1 MNTVLQEWISEQLV
15 RDEMLWKGAY
25 ASQMMFLRD
34 RVQFLIGAGLPF
46 GESANL
52 ARVISTHRSKSIDLP
67 VVRLDRPDLG
77 ISFVMRAASS
87 AVPTTRGVM
96 SSSSSVFSIR
106 SPVEPNRRPRIGI
119 LLRNGIPVRV
129 TWRDCSL
136 PSLRASLSTP
146 ETSCI
151 RCTSKAFRPNSSG
164 ATGRRTNASGLPLSV
179 ETTRFGQRCFCAC
192 VRLGHCQTGDTTRGS
207 RTGASW
213 PKRGR
218 HERA

>member
-77 ISFVMRAASS
+77 ISFVMRDNFYDWKLT
-87 AVPTTRGVM
+87 V
-96 SSSSSVFSIR
+96 
-106 SPVEPNRRPRIGI
+106 
-119 LLRNGIPVRV
+119 
-129 TWRDCSL
+129 
-136 PSLRASLSTP
+136 LSTRPIDADLAGLFFTEPPSEP
-146 ETSCI
+146 EY
-151 RCTSKAFRPNSSG
+151 
-164 ATGRRTNASGLPLSV
+164 
-179 ETTRFGQRCFCAC
+179 
-192 VRLGHCQTGDTTRGS
+192 TGDELHSVYFEGFPPELIRGYWTQNKCQWSASIGGDHAFWATLFLCMRSIGALPDRRYHTRES
-207 RTGASW
+207 HRRELAEARTA
-213 PKRGR
+213 
-218 HERA
+218 